1 MSETITLQEIAKV
14 IGVPRSRIEECFK
27 RGGYLE
33 FLPRPQDPNA
43 KWTIYRKDFELAV
56 ARKEQQIESRGGTWD
71 SLFALDAL
79 ALD

>member
-1 MSETITLQEIAKV
+1 LSETITLQEVAKR
-14 IGVPRSRIEECFK
+14 IKVPHSRVRECFE

-43 KWTIYRKDFELAV
+43 KWTIYRRDFELAV
-56 ARKEQQIESRGGTWD
+56 ARKEKQIESQVHAWD
-71 SLFALDAL
+71 NLFKLDAL